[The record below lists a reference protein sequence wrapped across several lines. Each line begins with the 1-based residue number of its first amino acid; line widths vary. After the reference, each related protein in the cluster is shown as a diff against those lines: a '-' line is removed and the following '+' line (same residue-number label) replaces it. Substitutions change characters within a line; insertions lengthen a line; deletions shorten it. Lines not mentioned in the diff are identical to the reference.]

1 MSAVTIIAG
10 TAFSA
15 MFGGVIFAWWHGYR
29 DLFSVLLVACI
40 ATLAV
45 AIPNAR
51 VGQHRDPTAAAEAAL
66 QPPALSANGVLA
78 GPATVLP
85 MRAAEMTAVTG
96 STAPPGF
103 QDPYAGAP

>member
-1 MSAVTIIAG
+1 MSAVTIAVG

-15 MFGGVIFAWWHGYR
+15 MFGGAIFAWWHGYR
-29 DLFSVLLVACI
+29 DLFSILFVACI
-40 ATLAV
+40 ALLAV
-45 AIPNAR
+45 AIPYAR
-51 VGQHRDPTAAAEAAL
+51 VGQHMEQTAATEAAL
-66 QPPALSANGVLA
+66 HPPALPASGVLG

>member
-15 MFGGVIFAWWHGYR
+15 MFGGVIFAWWHGQSH
-29 DLFSVLLVACI
+29 LFSVLFVACI
-40 ATLAV
+40 VTLAV

-51 VGQHRDPTAAAEAAL
+51 VGKHWDRTAATEAAL
-66 QPPALSANGVLA
+66 QPPALPANGVLG

-85 MRAAEMTAVTG
+85 MRTSEMTAVTG